1 MSYIQPNNLSLFQ
14 PPPMDD
20 TVEKQQYVS
29 HKPLAPIQ
37 DGQNIN
43 FIITNSG
50 AGYINLQKSLLTVEM
65 KIVKGSGEPT
75 TAVQKVTTSN
85 LTLHSLFRQVD
96 VSLQQQNVTSGLNSL
111 YPYRAVLDVLLNG
124 ATIAELRREM
134 FYKDTPGKLE
144 RTAPTAAYEVMG
156 LHQRFARTTAYKTII
171 LQGGLRVGIMQQPRL
186 LLNHVEL
193 QIQLIPSSLAF
204 RLLREDDGP
213 FKIAISDVSFHTHVT
228 HLRPELYLA
237 HEKALTK
244 APALYPYQ
252 REYMKSLNI
261 PAGVTDFNADNQFP
275 NQTPTSLVLAVV
287 ASDAFAGDE
296 KKNYSNFEHFKANR
310 VEVTLDNNHV
320 FNSPQTQNFTAA
332 QFTHS
337 YLSAYGNRQAET
349 KYATVH
355 LEDYASGYT
364 IFKFDLKKTSGEN
377 IFVKVCRS
385 DCS

>member
-1 MSYIQPNNLSLFQ
+1 
-14 PPPMDD
+14 
-20 TVEKQQYVS
+20 
-29 HKPLAPIQ
+29 
-37 DGQNIN
+37 
-43 FIITNSG
+43 
-50 AGYINLQKSLLTVEM
+50 M
-65 KIVKGSGEPT
+65 KITKADGGEI

-85 LTLHSLFRQVD
+85 LTLHSLFRHVD
-96 VSLQQQNVTSGLNSL
+96 VSLQQQNLTSGLNSL
-111 YPYRAVLDVLLNG
+111 YPYRAMLDVLLKG
-124 ATIAELRREM
+124 ATTAELHGEM

-144 RTAPTAAYEVMG
+144 STDPTADGEVMG
-156 LHQRFARTTAYKTII
+156 LHQRFSRTTKSKTIT

-193 QIQLIPSSLAF
+193 QIQLIPSTLAF
-204 RLLREDDGP
+204 RLIQDDAGP
-213 FKIAISDVSFHTHVT
+213 FKIHISDVTFNTRVT

-275 NQTPTSLVLAVV
+275 NQTPTSLVLAMV
-287 ASDAFAGDE
+287 ASDAFAGDV
-296 KKNYSNFEHFKANR
+296 KKNYSNFENFTANR

-337 YLSAYGNRQAET
+337 YLSAYGGRQAEKRMPT
-349 KYATVH
+349 IN
-355 LEDYASGYT
+355 LEDYGLGYT

-377 IFVKVCRS
+377 IFVTNGRGNVAIKIQFAEATAANITLIVMATFTAVAEI
-385 DCS
+385 DVVKGITLK